1 MDFWCISCVFGCN
14 RFFCHVPDCDTVLL
28 EFKDRPSKQYE
39 VNERGFSCDD
49 IILWRTMF
57 KMRIHKL
64 VVLNSSGLLGRSV
77 FVKNTRDG
85 SGNDQRILAQLGGAT
100 GEIFRE

>member
-1 MDFWCISCVFGCN
+1 
-14 RFFCHVPDCDTVLL
+14 
-28 EFKDRPSKQYE
+28 
-39 VNERGFSCDD
+39 
-49 IILWRTMF
+49 MF